1 VLNRKR
7 VENPPAS
14 GVLLA
19 AALTKGD
26 PMQLNASRLAPVV
39 LVCLA
44 IVAIPLSLQAQSDA
58 AKVFKANCTLCHSE
72 DGSGNSPTGKALKA
86 KDLRSDE
93 VQGKADAD
101 LADVIAKG
109 KGKMPAFGAKL
120 SPDKVKDLV
129 AYIRQLP
136 KK

>member
-1 VLNRKR
+1 
-7 VENPPAS
+7 
-14 GVLLA
+14 
-19 AALTKGD
+19 
-26 PMQLNASRLAPVV
+26 MQRNGLRFAPVV
-39 LVCLA
+39 LVGLA
-44 IVAIPLSLQAQSDA
+44 MLAVPSCLQAQSDA
-58 AKVFKANCTLCHSE
+58 AKLFKTNCTLCHSE

-101 LADVIAKG
+101 LADVVAKG

-120 SPDKVKDLV
+120 SADKVKSLV
-129 AYIRQLP
+129 DYIRQLP

>member
-1 VLNRKR
+1 MQRNGSRF
-7 VENPPAS
+7 
-14 GVLLA
+14 
-19 AALTKGD
+19 AAL
-26 PMQLNASRLAPVV
+26 V

-44 IVAIPLSLQAQSDA
+44 IVAAPSRLHAQSEA
-58 AKVFKANCTLCHSE
+58 AKLFKTNCTLCHSE
-72 DGSGNSPTGKALKA
+72 DGGGNSPTGKALKA

-93 VQGKADAD
+93 VQGKTDAD

-120 SPDKVKDLV
+120 SADKVKSLV
-129 AYIRQLP
+129 DYIRQLP

>member
-1 VLNRKR
+1 MLQM
-7 VENPPAS
+7 
-14 GVLLA
+14 G
-19 AALTKGD
+19 
-26 PMQLNASRLAPVV
+26 SRLAPCV

-44 IVAIPLSLQAQSDA
+44 IAAVPNRLLAQDDG
-58 AKVFKANCTLCHSE
+58 AKIFKASCVLCHSE

-93 VQGKADAD
+93 VQAKTDAD
-101 LADVIAKG
+101 LTEAISKG

-120 SPDKVKDLV
+120 SPEKVKSLV